1 MKVDLLEMLARI
13 CYCAQES
20 ICDPVFYSTQIGDR
34 KTAFMATSYVIAW
47 FLAEYTGD
55 GTSGVGTEIVLEQLA
70 DNTLNEKGLMF
81 KSHAE
86 WANIISGIAD
96 EMGGFQK

>member
-1 MKVDLLEMLARI
+1 MKVDLLQMLARI

-20 ICDPVFYSTQIGDR
+20 KCDPEFHETDLAVRTNY
-34 KTAFMATSYVIAW
+34 FMATSYVIAW

-55 GTSGVGTEIVLEQLA
+55 GTSGVGTEIVLKQLA
-70 DNTLNEKGLMF
+70 ENTLNEKGLMF

-86 WANIISGIAD
+86 WVNIISGIAD